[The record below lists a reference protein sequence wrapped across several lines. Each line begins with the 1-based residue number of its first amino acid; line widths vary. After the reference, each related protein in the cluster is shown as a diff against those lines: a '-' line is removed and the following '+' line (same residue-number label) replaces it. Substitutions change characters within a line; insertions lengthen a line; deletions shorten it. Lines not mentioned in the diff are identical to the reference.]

1 MTTAGELLAAEI
13 GRLAADLTARRAGAL
28 SDEPDAVHQLRTTVR
43 RLRNVLA
50 AFRRCFD
57 PDRSAE
63 LAAALASY
71 GDLLG
76 ECRDLEVRA
85 ADVTAALDALGLAD
99 ARGDALGEALVGPL
113 LVRHAAAHAA
123 LVGWH
128 AGPGVRA
135 LDALLATWTESPALA
150 RRARRPAA
158 GVATKAVR
166 RQARRVLA
174 RADAVVAAE
183 GVEEARHGLRK
194 AGRRLRH
201 TADAVASVDVD
212 GSLRVLGGLGHRV
225 QGALGDHRDALLLA
239 EHVRRCAAGQ
249 ADRAD
254 RASYELV
261 AGHAEKL
268 AAEALAGLD
277 ETLSALRAEVIP

>member
-1 MTTAGELLAAEI
+1 MTTAGELLAAQI
-13 GRLAADLTARRAGAL
+13 RDLAADVPALRAGAL
-28 SDEPDAVHQLRTTVR
+28 ADEPDAVHQLRTTVR
-43 RLRNVLA
+43 RLRNLLA

-57 PDRSAE
+57 PDRAAE

-85 ADVTAALDALGLAD
+85 AGATAALDALGLAD
-99 ARGDALGEALVGPL
+99 ELGEALVGPL
-113 LVRHAAAHAA
+113 LARHDAAHDA
-123 LVGWH
+123 LVAWH
-128 AGPGVRA
+128 AGPGVVA
-135 LDALLATWTESPALA
+135 LDALLDGWAESPALA

-158 GVATKAVR
+158 DVATKAVR

-183 GVEEARHGLRK
+183 GVEDARHGLRK

-201 TADAVASVDVD
+201 TADAVAPVDAD
-212 GSLRVLGGLGHRV
+212 GSLRALGKLGHQV

-239 EHVRRCAAGQ
+239 EHVRRWAAGQ

-261 AGHAEKL
+261 VGQAEHL
-268 AAEALAGLD
+268 AAQALEGLD
-277 ETLSALRAEVIP
+277 ATLSALRERANP

>member
-1 MTTAGELLAAEI
+1 MTTAGELLATEI
-13 GRLAADLTARRAGAL
+13 RDLAAALTAGREAAL
-28 SDEPDAVHQLRTTVR
+28 ADEPDAVHQLRTTVR
-43 RLRNVLA
+43 RLRNLLA

-57 PDRSAE
+57 PDRAAE
-63 LAAALASY
+63 LGAALASY

-85 ADVTAALDALGLAD
+85 ADTTAALDALGLAD
-99 ARGDALGEALVGPL
+99 ELGHALVDPLLARHVTAHDALVA
-113 LVRHAAAHAA
+113 
-123 LVGWH
+123 WH
-128 AGPGVRA
+128 AGPGVVA
-135 LDALLATWTESPALA
+135 LDALLVAWSDAPALA

-158 GVATKAVR
+158 DVARKAVR
-166 RQARRVLA
+166 RQARRVLV

-212 GSLRVLGGLGHRV
+212 DSLRALGRLGHQV

-239 EHVRRCAAGQ
+239 EHVRRCAAGL
-249 ADRAD
+249 REVTD
-254 RASYELV
+254 RASYDV
-261 AGHAEKL
+261 VVGHAGQL
-268 AAEALAGLD
+268 AAEALEGLPG
-277 ETLSALRAEVIP
+277 TLSSLRDRANP

>member
-1 MTTAGELLAAEI
+1 MTTAGDMLAAEI
-13 GRLAADLTARRAGAL
+13 RGLTADLTARRSAAL
-28 SDEPDAVHQLRTTVR
+28 ADEPDAVHQLRTTVR
-43 RLRNVLA
+43 RLRNLLA

-57 PDRSAE
+57 PDRAAE

-85 ADVTAALDALGLAD
+85 ADATAALDAVGLAD
-99 ARGDALGEALVGPL
+99 ALGDALVGPL
-113 LVRHAAAHAA
+113 VARHVTAHAA

-128 AGPGVRA
+128 AGPGVLA
-135 LDALLATWTESPALA
+135 LDALLATWADAPALA

-158 GVATKAVR
+158 DVAEKAVR

-201 TADAVASVDVD
+201 TADAVAAVDVD
-212 GSLRVLGGLGHRV
+212 DALPALGRLGHQV

-239 EHVRRCAAGQ
+239 DHVERCATDPARTG
-249 ADRAD
+249 D
-254 RASYELV
+254 RASYDAVLV
-261 AGHAEKL
+261 HAQQL
-268 AAEALAGLD
+268 AATALVGLD
-277 ETLSALRAEVIP
+277 ATLATLREQVIP

>member
-1 MTTAGELLAAEI
+1 MTTAGDLLATEI
-13 GRLAADLTARRAGAL
+13 RALVEQLAAGRAAAL
-28 SDEPDAVHQLRTTVR
+28 ADEPDAVHQLRTTVR
-43 RLRNVLA
+43 RLRNLLA

-57 PDRSAE
+57 PERAAE
-63 LAAALASY
+63 LAAAIASY

-99 ARGDALGEALVGPL
+99 ALAEPLVGPL
-113 LVRHAAAHAA
+113 HVRHAGSHAA
-123 LVGWH
+123 LVAWH
-128 AGPGVRA
+128 AGPAVTA
-135 LDALLATWTESPALA
+135 LDALLAAWADAPALA

-158 GVATKAVR
+158 DVATKAVR
-166 RQARRVLA
+166 RQARRLLA

-183 GVEEARHGLRK
+183 SVEEARHALRK

-201 TADAVASVDVD
+201 TADAVASVDRD
-212 GSLRVLGGLGHRV
+212 GSLQALGRLGHQV
-225 QGALGDHRDALLLA
+225 QGALGDHRDAVLLG

-254 RASYELV
+254 RASYDLV
-261 AGHAEKL
+261 AGHAERL
-268 AAEALAGLD
+268 ATAALVGLP
-277 ETLSALRAEVIP
+277 ETLSALRERVIP

>member
-1 MTTAGELLAAEI
+1 MTTAGDMLAAEI
-13 GRLAADLTARRAGAL
+13 RRLAADVTDRRAAAL
-28 SDEPDAVHQLRTTVR
+28 ADEPDAVHQLRTTVR
-43 RLRNVLA
+43 RLRNLLA

-57 PDRSAE
+57 PDRAAA
-63 LAAALASY
+63 LGAALASY

-85 ADVTAALDALGLAD
+85 ADTNAALDALGLAD
-99 ARGDALGEALVGPL
+99 ELGDALVGPL
-113 LVRHAAAHAA
+113 VTGHAAAHDA
-123 LVGWH
+123 LVAWH
-128 AGPGVRA
+128 AGPGVTA
-135 LDALLATWTESPALA
+135 LDALLATWADAPALA

-158 GVATKAVR
+158 EVAQKAVR

-201 TADAVASVDVD
+201 TADAVAAADLD
-212 GSLRVLGGLGHRV
+212 DSLQVLGRLGHQV

-239 EHVRRCAAGQ
+239 DHVRRCADGLPDGT
-249 ADRAD
+249 DRT
-254 RASYELV
+254 SYDALLR
-261 AGHAEKL
+261 HAEEL
-268 AAEALAGLD
+268 AAAALAGLD
-277 ETLSALRAEVIP
+277 ATLSTLREKAIP

>member
-1 MTTAGELLAAEI
+1 MTTAGDLLATEI
-13 GRLAADLTARRAGAL
+13 GGLAADLTDRRAGAL
-28 SDEPDAVHQLRTTVR
+28 ADEPDAVHQLRTTVR
-43 RLRNVLA
+43 RLRNLLA

-85 ADVTAALDALGLAD
+85 ADVTAALDTLGLT
-99 ARGDALGEALVGPL
+99 DALGDTLAGPL
-113 LVRHAAAHAA
+113 LGRHAGAHGA
-123 LVGWH
+123 LVAWH
-128 AGPGVRA
+128 AGPGATA
-135 LDALLATWTESPALA
+135 LDALLATWVDAPALA
-150 RRARRPAA
+150 RRARRPAVD
-158 GVATKAVR
+158 VATKAVR

-183 GVEEARHGLRK
+183 GVEDARHGLRK

-201 TADAVASVDVD
+201 TADAVASVDLD
-212 GSLRVLGGLGHRV
+212 HSLRALGGLGHQV

-254 RASYELV
+254 RASYDLV
-261 AGHAEKL
+261 VEHAERL

-277 ETLSALRAEVIP
+277 ETVSALREQAIP